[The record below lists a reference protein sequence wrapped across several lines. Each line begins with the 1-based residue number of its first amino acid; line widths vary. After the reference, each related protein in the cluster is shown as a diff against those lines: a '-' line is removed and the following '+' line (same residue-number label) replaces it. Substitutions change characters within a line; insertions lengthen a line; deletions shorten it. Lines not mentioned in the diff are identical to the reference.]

1 MSVHHKGPACPVC
14 QCEGSFADHLRMSEE
29 CVETLKMEPLLEMK
43 ATGEVFIV
51 KTTLMQNGCPAA
63 QCPEAGCTVARDEDI
78 FAIFFLLL
86 NPILKLDIGKLIY
99 FTWIFANFMHFFHR
113 LR

>member
-1 MSVHHKGPACPVC
+1 M
-14 QCEGSFADHLRMSEE
+14 
-29 CVETLKMEPLLEMK
+29 
-43 ATGEVFIV
+43 
-51 KTTLMQNGCPAA
+51 
-63 QCPEAGCTVARDEDI
+63 ARDEDI

-113 LR
+113 LRQKYLICKKKDENKRGKSSTKLLAIFFSFVHLLW